1 MCGFIGCISKEPISY
16 SDFNKVN
23 KYIVC
28 RGPDRNIYFNSDNK
42 KFKHNLGKY
51 FHLVQNFFLP
61 IQKKAFLNLAK
72 DLSK

>member
-51 FHLVQNFFLP
+51 FHFEFNR
-61 IQKKAFLNLAK
+61 
-72 DLSK
+72 

>member
-51 FHLVQNFFLP
+51 FHFEFNRLSIL
-61 IQKKAFLNLAK
+61 
-72 DLSK
+72 DL